1 MNYIMNKVGRSG
13 RSALISRSSAR
24 PRSITTRTPG
34 NEAICLGRWSC
45 AIRRG
50 PTPRTSKKASGFK
63 VREVRGVRVDTF
75 VRLKDET
82 NNGIICK
89 TEQRM
94 LTYPEARRCHARVV
108 GFATIDGVKH
118 VKLKE
123 CTPELLAAMPDA
135 AFHWRGSSGCM
146 EALCCLSEEKR
157 DSRIQQRGKA
167 SIHEAKKRDFEA
179 VLPIDV
185 VEPLRECRGKSG
197 GMNHAVAVVNGYLH
211 HYSRTMRRVRKRRDY
226 ALKEDDAK
234 QVGHLLFAIFDCRH
248 MALEGF
254 WDSIVPQFYRYTNPN
269 NPWSA
274 ELEINPKVAFVQLP
288 QTFTGLSIREDFFD
302 MRNEYLFRMA
312 NTVRTGVGA
321 ITSCG
326 TNAVWNYPLLDATT
340 PLAHKFNE
348 ETASSDEAIVAGRK
362 GVYLFKRLV
371 LGARKGTADY
381 VAAVFRWSKGAVQL
395 SWTSFWFP
403 LHKYCYPW
411 LVLFFVVAPI
421 MATVIYFQATRLD
434 HCHRTKYSSKM
445 WEKVGVGEEWCRLGP
460 TVGLISDPIFVCYGI
475 YMILMSIA
483 SFNNPRIGANLIM
496 FENIT
501 YFFSSQ
507 TAYFWLAIPCVMTM
521 APDPSAL
528 TYDAV
533 TLTIGGLWVEVHMNY
548 IYGHIAA
555 WAPLENNQAPDKLGL
570 LRAQQMFFV
579 TAPLHTLAIFQ
590 GTQDSWKILFAAKD
604 ASRWASFDSIN
615 AITTAKLW
623 VLTMMVMLSSSI
635 VVGLVRIGTAKKP
648 FEEIERWLGVVMSF
662 VFLSLTAVPSAA
674 MFFHK
679 KVTSIK
685 AKPSLMDRCTAGV
698 FGKAL
703 VITPSLFYMFL
714 YSAAIVVLLAL
725 RGRARNAGF

>member
-1 MNYIMNKVGRSG
+1 MVPPGPDCLSQCINQIV
-13 RSALISRSSAR
+13 AAR
-24 PRSITTRTPG
+24 PPLNHDIH
-34 NEAICLGRWSC
+34 AID
-45 AIRRG
+45 AIG
-50 PTPRTSKKASGFK
+50 SMAW
-63 VREVRGVRVDTF
+63 
-75 VRLKDET
+75 
-82 NNGIICK
+82 
-89 TEQRM
+89 
-94 LTYPEARRCHARVV
+94 RC
-108 GFATIDGVKH
+108 
-118 VKLKE
+118 
-123 CTPELLAAMPDA
+123 
-135 AFHWRGSSGCM
+135 
-146 EALCCLSEEKR
+146 
-157 DSRIQQRGKA
+157 
-167 SIHEAKKRDFEA
+167 
-179 VLPIDV
+179 
-185 VEPLRECRGKSG
+185 
-197 GMNHAVAVVNGYLH
+197 
-211 HYSRTMRRVRKRRDY
+211 
-226 ALKEDDAK
+226 
-234 QVGHLLFAIFDCRH
+234 
-248 MALEGF
+248 
-254 WDSIVPQFYRYTNPN
+254 
-269 NPWSA
+269 
-274 ELEINPKVAFVQLP
+274 
-288 QTFTGLSIREDFFD
+288 GL
-302 MRNEYLFRMA
+302 
-312 NTVRTGVGA
+312 
-321 ITSCG
+321 
-326 TNAVWNYPLLDATT
+326 PLLDSVS
-340 PLAHKFNE
+340 
-348 ETASSDEAIVAGRK
+348 TAAFSPRK
-362 GVYLFKRLV
+362 DLV
-371 LGARKGTADY
+371 KNYRN
-381 VAAVFRWSKGAVQL
+381 
-395 SWTSFWFP
+395 
-403 LHKYCYPW
+403 
-411 LVLFFVVAPI
+411 APDSLI
-421 MATVIYFQATRLD
+421 STQ
-434 HCHRTKYSSKM
+434 
-445 WEKVGVGEEWCRLGP
+445 
-460 TVGLISDPIFVCYGI
+460 VGLISDPIFVCYGV
-475 YMILMSIA
+475 YMVLMSIA

-623 VLTMMVMLSSSI
+623 VLTMMVMLSSSV

-648 FEEIERWLGVVMSF
+648 FDEIERWLGVVMSF

-679 KVTSIK
+679 SVTKAK